1 MTKHG
6 IIFLTSRFESR
17 NEETFMPTPS
27 APKKIGALSVRIPS
41 HLKSRAAR
49 VAQSQQVSFNT
60 FVTHLIEKAVKETE
74 EKELYDAFSE
84 LGSDPELSDIE
95 FAFQAQAEVAL
106 RD

>member
-1 MTKHG
+1 
-6 IIFLTSRFESR
+6 
-17 NEETFMPTPS
+17 MPAPS
-27 APKKIGALSVRIPS
+27 APKEIGTLSVRIPS
-41 HLKSRAAR
+41 YLKARAAK
-49 VAQSQQVSFNT
+49 VAQSQQISFNT

-84 LGSDPELSDIE
+84 LGSDPELSDVE

>member
-1 MTKHG
+1 MQ
-6 IIFLTSRFESR
+6 S
-17 NEETFMPTPS
+17 EENPMPTPS
-27 APKKIGALSVRIPS
+27 ASKEIGTLSVRIPS
-41 HLKSRAAR
+41 NLKSRAAK

-84 LGSDPELSDIE
+84 LGADPELSDVE
-95 FAFQAQAEVAL
+95 FAIHAQAEVAL